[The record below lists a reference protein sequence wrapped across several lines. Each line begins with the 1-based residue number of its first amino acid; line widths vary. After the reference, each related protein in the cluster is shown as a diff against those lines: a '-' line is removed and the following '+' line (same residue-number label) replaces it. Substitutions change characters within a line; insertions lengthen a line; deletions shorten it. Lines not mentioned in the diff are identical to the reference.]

1 MTVTPDL
8 QAKAVVATAVSET
21 LHREDVPIE
30 TKDVAAATVKTTAA
44 VVDAIN
50 KSDVVAMV
58 PVESPW
64 TEKINITQ
72 IVTALFGLLAGFGLP
87 IPDSTKVAILQFL
100 VVMGPLVTIV
110 FRTFFSKGIASTS
123 K

>member
-1 MTVTPDL
+1 MTVAQDY
-8 QAKAVVATAVSET
+8 QAQAVVATAVSET
-21 LHREDVPIE
+21 LHRDDVPIE

-50 KSDVVAMV
+50 KSDTVAIV
-58 PVESPW
+58 PVDSPW
-64 TEKINITQ
+64 TSKINITQ
-72 IVTALFGLLAGFGLP
+72 VVTAFFGLLAGFGLP

-100 VVMGPLVTIV
+100 VVMGPIVTVVLKSFYTKSI
-110 FRTFFSKGIASTS
+110 SATS

>member
-1 MTVTPDL
+1 MSVAQDS

-21 LHREDVPIE
+21 LHRDDVPIE

-72 IVTALFGLLAGFGLP
+72 IVTAFFGLLAGFGLP

-110 FRTFFSKGIASTS
+110 LRTFLSRGIASTS